1 MNDEEADVGRGV
13 ELLSIERTT
22 SPLQMGH
29 VRLLVVSHGVLG
41 SVSFYVWI

>member
-1 MNDEEADVGRGV
+1 MYDEEADVGRGV

-29 VRLLVVSHGVLG
+29 VRLLVVSHGVLD
-41 SVSFYVWI
+41 SCQFDL